1 MLKVGRS
8 GMPKPIVSDD
18 GTVKIASEGP
28 KQLKRLH
35 MEELENTIE
44 KTKEG
49 VEMNGSKDSEGGQDM
64 ANKDVVMRD
73 RGLGGINN
81 VKAGPGHQAR
91 LGK

>member
-8 GMPKPIVSDD
+8 GMPKPTVSDD
-18 GTVKIASEGP
+18 GTIKIASEGP
-28 KQLKRLH
+28 KQLKRLR
-35 MEELENTIE
+35 MEELENTVE
-44 KTKEG
+44 QTKEG
-49 VEMNGSKDSEGGQDM
+49 VEMNGSNVSKGGQVT
-64 ANKDVVMRD
+64 ASKDVVMRD